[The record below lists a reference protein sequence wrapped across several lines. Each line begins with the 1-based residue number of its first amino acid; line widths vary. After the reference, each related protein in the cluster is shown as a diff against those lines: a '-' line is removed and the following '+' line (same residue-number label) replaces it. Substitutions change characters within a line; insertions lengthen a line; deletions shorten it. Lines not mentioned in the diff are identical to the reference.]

1 LKLQTLTESQE
12 SKELTVN
19 ENMYL
24 LDALL
29 QGVAGQ
35 QNTPPG
41 SPNPGD
47 AYIVTATATGAWAN
61 QENRIAYYFNGGWSF
76 LIPSNGLALFD
87 RSQSTIIYFSGIWK
101 TFLGSNP
108 VTAETL
114 TNSGTAY
121 VTAGTPSVVPIT
133 LTANT
138 TITLPT
144 PPGTGRYSVE
154 YWLYQ
159 DNTGGRAVTWAS
171 TSGTSIQW
179 DSSFTA
185 PTIATAAQLLTQLE
199 FKIRYPDT
207 RWRGRK
213 VWQEYDLLVVF
224 LLKQGTLTDSSL
236 TASTITLSGASLQTI
251 SGKSAV
257 YFNGS
262 SFLKASINSNFDLG
276 SITNITGF
284 TIEFWAYISSNGAI
298 VAHALPGSG
307 GSGVGGWN
315 VAVSGNKLYFSASKN
330 SASGNNW
337 YFYVETSST
346 ITFNSFTHCA
356 VVISNGVPSIYING
370 SLVGSNVLT
379 PNSIYAS
386 SLIGFDTTNLNYG
399 LIFGAS
405 DTDSTNPSNGSFFT
419 GYVYDV
425 RICRTAIYTAN
436 FTPPTSF

>member
-1 LKLQTLTESQE
+1 MPTPNLKLQTLTESQE

-76 LIPSNGLALFD
+76 LIPSNGLTLFD
-87 RSQSTIIYFSGIWK
+87 SSQSTIIYFSGIWK

-213 VWQEYDLLVVF
+213 VWQESQQGIVV
-224 LLKQGTLTDSSL
+224 LQLSGTSFADESPNPK
-236 TASTITLSGASLQTI
+236 TITNNGGVLANQTV
-251 SGKSAV
+251 G
-257 YFNGS
+257 G
-262 SFLKASINSNFDLG
+262 
-276 SITNITGF
+276 ITGFYFSGVDCCLTTPAVADFIFTGDF
-284 TIEFWAYISSNGAI
+284 TIEFRMRPEWWSPDGNANACPLSLSEGLTGAI
-298 VAHALPGSG
+298 DKFFLLFG
-307 GSGVGGWN
+307 
-315 VAVSGNKLYFSASKN
+315 
-330 SASGNNW
+330 
-337 YFYVETSST
+337 
-346 ITFNSFTHCA
+346 
-356 VVISNGVPSIYING
+356 
-370 SLVGSNVLT
+370 LVGSIVYYDSTTRISSGSIFSLNVDYHIAIVRTTGVIKLYIDGVKVGSDYS
-379 PNSIYAS
+379 NSSTFSPSVIR
-386 SLIGFDTTNLNYG
+386 I
-399 LIFGAS
+399 GAS
-405 DTDSTNPSNGSFFT
+405 YTSVDGEFKGIIRLIRFT
-419 GYVYDV
+419 KDFA
-425 RICRTAIYTAN
+425 RYTAN
-436 FTPPTSF
+436 FIPPTSF